1 MLEQVV
7 VSPFGMGEV
16 TDQDFEAVLCG
27 CFLVKPGAGSI
38 HAFPD
43 FLQAGSHVMEADLDW
58 SGLQDKLAALD
69 LVRPFPSSPQKVYKH
84 ACQSRAAGA
93 LFLSTAT

>member
-1 MLEQVV
+1 MIMCKLRCEKGCSGDQVV

-16 TDQDFEAVLCG
+16 TDQDIEAVLCG
-27 CFLVKPGAGSI
+27 CYLVKPGAGSI

-58 SGLQDKLAALD
+58 SGLQDKLTALD
-69 LVRPFPSSPQKVYKH
+69 LVRSYELHVIVCS
-84 ACQSRAAGA
+84 
-93 LFLSTAT
+93 LFTG